1 MSKKLGRKSLKTPDR
16 IQKLLELAKQG
27 KSEQE
32 IANII
37 GVHIDTLA
45 LWKRNDVSLLM
56 ALKEGKY
63 EADQLV
69 EASLFKRALGMEYY
83 EESSSQN
90 GPIILQKYALP
101 DVRAAQYWLNN
112 RQPKKWR
119 DRVEMV
125 HEAGASLLLNLGSKK
140 KEFPV

>member
-1 MSKKLGRKSLKTPDR
+1 MSKKLGRKSLKTPSR
-16 IQKLLELAKQG
+16 IAKILELAKQG
-27 KSEQE
+27 KTEQD
-32 IANII
+32 IADII

-45 LWKRNDVSLLM
+45 LWKRNDLSLLM
-56 ALKEGKY
+56 ALKEGKL

-69 EASLFKRALGMEYY
+69 EASLFKRALGMQYY

-90 GPIILQKYALP
+90 GPISLQKYALP

-125 HEAGASLLLNLGSKK
+125 HEAGASLLLNLGKKK